1 MMFEKIEKNNPIML
15 KQISLILLLTTTS
28 IFSMSSCSKGG
39 GINIFSIE
47 DDKQLGAQIATEIA
61 ADPATYPLLKESDY
75 PEAYDLL
82 YDIRDRILD
91 AGEVEYKDEFAWQLK
106 IVNDDDVLNAFCT
119 PGGYIY
125 VYTGLIKYLE
135 NEAQLA
141 GVLGHEIAHADL
153 RHVTDQLTEQYGI
166 SLLLSLLLGQNQ
178 NILADI
184 AVNLVSLSFSRGD
197 ESQADEY
204 SVIYLCPTEYY
215 AAGAAGFFELIEA
228 SGGSD
233 IPEFLSTHPS
243 PENRIEDIHAENDLL
258 GCDGDETF
266 DVRYQQLK
274 DALP

>member
-1 MMFEKIEKNNPIML
+1 ML
-15 KQISLILLLTTTS
+15 KITKAAFLISALFLITLV
-28 IFSMSSCSKGG
+28 SCSKGG
-39 GINIFSIE
+39 GVNIFSIE
-47 DDKQLGAQIATEIA
+47 DDKQLGAQIAAEIA
-61 ADPATYPLLKESDY
+61 ADPATYPLLNENDY
-75 PEAYDLL
+75 PEAYELL
-82 YDIRDRILD
+82 YDIRDRILE
-91 AGEVEYKDEFAWQLK
+91 AGQVEYKDEFVWQLK
-106 IVNDDDVLNAFCT
+106 IVHDDNVLNAFCT

-178 NILADI
+178 NVLTDI
-184 AVNLVSLSFSRGD
+184 AVGLVGLSFSRGD

-204 SVIYLCPTEYY
+204 SVIYLCPSEYY

-243 PENRIEDIHAENDLL
+243 PDNRIEDIYAVYNEMA
-258 GCDGDETF
+258 CPGDETF
-266 DVRYQQLK
+266 DTRYLQLK
-274 DALP
+274 NALP

>member
-1 MMFEKIEKNNPIML
+1 ML
-15 KQISLILLLTTTS
+15 KQISPVIAFAAMSALL
-28 IFSMSSCSKGG
+28 MSSCSKGG
-39 GINIFSIE
+39 GVNIFSIE
-47 DDKQLGAQIATEIA
+47 DDKQLGAQIAAEIE
-61 ADPATYPLLKESDY
+61 ADPANYPLLKESEY
-75 PEAYDLL
+75 PEAYTLL

-91 AGEVEYKDEFAWQLK
+91 AGQVEYKDEFAWQLK
-106 IVNDDDVLNAFCT
+106 IVHDDDVLNAFCT

-166 SLLLSLLLGQNQ
+166 SLLLSLVLGENQ
-178 NILADI
+178 NVLTDI
-184 AVNLVSLSFSRGD
+184 AVGLVGLSFSRGD

-204 SVIYLCPTEYY
+204 SVVYLCPTEYN
-215 AAGAAGFFELIEA
+215 AAGAAGFFELINA

-243 PENRIEDIHAENDLL
+243 PENRIENIYEENTAL
-258 GCDGDETF
+258 GCDGSGTF
-266 DVRYQQLK
+266 EVRYQQLK

>member
-1 MMFEKIEKNNPIML
+1 ML
-15 KQISLILLLTTTS
+15 KFKTVSILIAALFFIALA
-28 IFSMSSCSKGG
+28 SCSKGG

-47 DDKQLGAQIATEIA
+47 DDKQLGAQIAAEIA
-61 ADPATYPLLKESDY
+61 ADPATYPLLKESEY
-75 PEAYDLL
+75 PEAYALL

-91 AGEVEYKDEFAWQLK
+91 AGQVEYKDEFAWQLK
-106 IVNDDDVLNAFCT
+106 IVHDDNVLNAFCT

-178 NILADI
+178 NVLTDI
-184 AVNLVSLSFSRGD
+184 AVGLVGLSFSRGD

-204 SVIYLCPTEYY
+204 SVIYLCPSEYY

-243 PENRIEDIHAENDLL
+243 PENRIEDIYTVYNEMA
-258 GCDGDETF
+258 CPGDETF
-266 DVRYQQLK
+266 DARYVQLK
-274 DALP
+274 NALP

>member
-1 MMFEKIEKNNPIML
+1 MFKLRAATILIPAI
-15 KQISLILLLTTTS
+15 LILS
-28 IFSMSSCSKGG
+28 ITSCSKGG

-47 DDKQLGAQIATEIA
+47 DDKQLGAQIAAEIA
-61 ADPATYPLLKESDY
+61 ADPVNYPLLKESDY
-75 PEAYDLL
+75 PEAYELL

-91 AGEVEYKDEFAWQLK
+91 AGEVEYKDEFVWQLK
-106 IVNDDDVLNAFCT
+106 IINDDDVLNAFCT

-125 VYTGLIKYLE
+125 VYTGLIKYLD

-178 NILADI
+178 NVLTDI
-184 AVNLVSLSFSRGD
+184 AVNLAFLSFSRAD

-204 SVIYLCPTEYY
+204 SVIYLCPSEYY

-243 PENRIEDIHAENDLL
+243 PENRIEDIYAVY
-258 GCDGDETF
+258 DELACPGNEIFET
-266 DVRYQQLK
+266 RYQQLK